1 MATIIM
7 STTMDITMPTDS
19 GGMPSG
25 GPGDDLALLGL
36 LQLVSPALPIG
47 AFAFS
52 QGLESAF
59 ELGWVSDEA
68 SLGDWLAGVLAD
80 GLTRCELPAL
90 ARLYAAWAEGDDEA
104 LAEWDAWLAANRETA
119 ELAAEDAR
127 LGASLA
133 RLLASLDLLPE
144 SPSRETSAL
153 PAGAGYVTVFAWT
166 AQVRRVPVRQAL
178 LGFAWAWLE
187 NQLAVACKALPL
199 GHTAAQRLV
208 ERLRP
213 ALVAAVDQALALGD
227 DELGPALPGLA
238 LASAL
243 HETQYSRL
251 FRS

>member
-1 MATIIM
+1 MV
-7 STTMDITMPTDS
+7 ITMPTEA
-19 GGMPSG
+19 P
-25 GPGDDLALLGL
+25 PVTVAPQGDDLALLGL

-59 ELGWVSDEA
+59 ELGWVRDEA
-68 SLGDWLAGVLAD
+68 SLGEWLGGVLDD
-80 GLTRCELPAL
+80 GLTRCELPVL
-90 ARLYAAWAEGDDEA
+90 LRLQRAWAAGDDTA
-104 LAEWDAWLAANRETA
+104 IAEWDRWLVANRETA
-119 ELAAEDAR
+119 ELAAEDTR
-127 LGASLA
+127 LGASLS
-133 RLLASLDLLPE
+133 RLLASLELLPALPE
-144 SPSRETSAL
+144 SPAL

-166 AQVRRVPVRQAL
+166 AQVRGVPPRQAL

-199 GHTAAQRLV
+199 GHTAAQRLI

-213 ALVAAVDQALALGD
+213 VLVAAVDEAFTLD
-227 DELGPALPGLA
+227 DHELGPVLPGLA

>member
-1 MATIIM
+1 
-7 STTMDITMPTDS
+7 MPTERATVS
-19 GGMPSG
+19 GQGAVAG
-25 GPGDDLALLGL
+25 QGRDDDLALLGL

-68 SLGDWLAGVLAD
+68 SLGEWLEGVLED
-80 GLTRCELPAL
+80 GLSRCELPVL
-90 ARLYAAWAEGDDEA
+90 ARLQSAWAAGDGEA
-104 LAEWDAWLAANRETA
+104 VAEWDRWLAANRETA
-119 ELAAEDAR
+119 ELAAEDSR

-133 RLLASLDLLPE
+133 RLLGSLDLLPQ
-144 SPSRETSAL
+144 SSSGGSSTL
-153 PAGAGYVTVFAWT
+153 PAGAGYVTLFAWT
-166 AQVRRVPVRQAL
+166 AHARGVSVRQAL

-199 GHTAAQRLV
+199 GHTSAQRLV

-213 ALVAAVDQALALGD
+213 VLVTAVDEALALSD
-227 DELGPALPGLA
+227 DELGPVLPGLA

>member
-1 MATIIM
+1 
-7 STTMDITMPTDS
+7 MPTES
-19 GGMPSG
+19 PAL
-25 GPGDDLALLGL
+25 GDDLALLGL

-47 AFAFS
+47 AFAWS

-68 SLGDWLAGVLAD
+68 SLGEWLAGVLDD
-80 GLTRCELPAL
+80 GLAHCDLPAL
-90 ARLYAAWAEGDDEA
+90 AGLYTAWEHGDAEA
-104 LAEWDAWLAANRETA
+104 IAEWDVWLAANRETA
-119 ELAAEDAR
+119 ELAAEDSR

-133 RLLASLDLLPE
+133 RLLGSLERLPD
-144 SPSRETSAL
+144 SGML
-153 PAGAGYVTVFAWT
+153 PPDAGYVTLFAWT
-166 AQVRRVPVRQAL
+166 ARMRGVTQRQAL

-213 ALVAAVDQALALGD
+213 ALVVAVDLALELDD

-238 LASAL
+238 MASAL

>member
-1 MATIIM
+1 MHRGI
-7 STTMDITMPTDS
+7 TTTSIGTLMPTES
-19 GGMPSG
+19 GSG
-25 GPGDDLALLGL
+25 QGDDLALLGL

-68 SLGDWLAGVLAD
+68 SLGDWLEGVLAD
-80 GLTRCELPAL
+80 GLTRCELPVL
-90 ARLYAAWAEGDDEA
+90 ARLYAAWAEGDEPA
-104 LAEWDAWLAANRETA
+104 LVAWDRWLAANRETA
-119 ELAAEDAR
+119 ELVAEDSR

-133 RLLASLDLLPE
+133 RLLGSLGLAPDAPE
-144 SPSRETSAL
+144 L
-153 PAGAGYVTVFAWT
+153 PAEAGHVTVFAW
-166 AQVRRVPVRQAL
+166 AARVRGIAPRQAL

-199 GHTAAQRLV
+199 GHTAAQQLV
-208 ERLRP
+208 ERVRP
-213 ALVAAVDQALALGD
+213 ALVHAVDEALSLGD

>member
-1 MATIIM
+1 MYKRQ
-7 STTMDITMPTDS
+7 
-19 GGMPSG
+19 
-25 GPGDDLALLGL
+25 
-36 LQLVSPALPIG
+36 QLVSPALPIG

-68 SLGDWLAGVLAD
+68 SLGEWLQGVLED
-80 GLTRCELPAL
+80 GLTRCELPVL
-90 ARLYAAWAEGDDEA
+90 ARLMAAWAEGDDGA
-104 LAEWDAWLAANRETA
+104 LAEWDAWLAASRETA
-119 ELAAEDAR
+119 ELAAEDGR
-127 LGASLA
+127 LGAALA
-133 RLLASLDLLPE
+133 RLLGSLELLPDST
-144 SPSRETSAL
+144 SPQSPLL
-153 PAGAGYVTVFAWT
+153 PAGAGYVTLFAWT
-166 AQVRRVPVRQAL
+166 AHARGVPGRQAL

-213 ALVAAVDQALALGD
+213 ALVAAVDEALLLED
-227 DELGPALPGLA
+227 DDLGPILPGLA

>member
-1 MATIIM
+1 MA
-7 STTMDITMPTDS
+7 ITMPIEAVQ
-19 GGMPSG
+19 GMAQ
-25 GPGDDLALLGL
+25 GDDLALLGL

-59 ELGWVSDEA
+59 ELGWVDDEV
-68 SLGDWLAGVLAD
+68 SLGEWLAGVLDD
-80 GLTRCELPAL
+80 GLARCELPVL
-90 ARLYAAWAEGDDEA
+90 MRLHRAWAVGDGTA
-104 LAEWDAWLAANRETA
+104 VAQWDRWLAANRETA
-119 ELAAEDAR
+119 ELAAEDSR

-133 RLLASLDLLPE
+133 RLLGSLELLPSDFATE
-144 SPSRETSAL
+144 APAL
-153 PAGAGYVTVFAWT
+153 PEGAGYVTVFAWA
-166 AQVRRVPVRQAL
+166 AQVRGVAPRQAM

-199 GHTAAQRLV
+199 GHTAAQRLI

-213 ALVAAVDQALALGD
+213 ALVAAADKACALED

>member
-1 MATIIM
+1 MR
-7 STTMDITMPTDS
+7 TDPAPS
-19 GGMPSG
+19 LTEQGG
-25 GPGDDLALLGL
+25 DLALLGL

-59 ELGWVSDEA
+59 ELGWVCDEE
-68 SLGDWLAGVLAD
+68 SLGEWLAGVLED

-90 ARLYAAWAEGDDEA
+90 ARLQQAWANGDGETV
-104 LAEWDAWLAANRETA
+104 AEWDQWLAANRETA

-133 RLLASLDLLPE
+133 RLLGSLALLPSE
-144 SPSRETSAL
+144 PASP
-153 PAGAGYVTVFAWT
+153 PGAGYVTFFAW
-166 AQVRRVPVRQAL
+166 AVHVRGIPPRQAL

-213 ALVAAVDQALALGD
+213 ALVAAVDKALALPDG
-227 DELGPALPGLA
+227 ELGPALPGLA

>member
-1 MATIIM
+1 MT
-7 STTMDITMPTDS
+7 PT
-19 GGMPSG
+19 GQ
-25 GPGDDLALLGL
+25 GDDLALLGL

-59 ELGWVSDEA
+59 ELGWVNDEA
-68 SLGDWLAGVLAD
+68 SLGDWLEGVLED

-90 ARLYAAWAEGDDEA
+90 ARLHAAWSEGDGA
-104 LAEWDAWLAANRETA
+104 AIAAWDAWLAANRETA

-127 LGASLA
+127 LGAALA
-133 RLLASLDLLPE
+133 RLLGSLALLPADLPE
-144 SPSRETSAL
+144 GEPALPAL
-153 PAGAGYVTVFAWT
+153 PAGAGYVTLFAW
-166 AQVRRVPVRQAL
+166 AARVRGVPLRPAL

-213 ALVAAVDQALALGD
+213 ALVAAVDEALALPD
-227 DELGPALPGLA
+227 DALGPALPGLA

>member
-1 MATIIM
+1 MTTII
-7 STTMDITMPTDS
+7 TTAVPMTMPS
-19 GGMPSG
+19 E
-25 GPGDDLALLGL
+25 GPATAVRDDDLALLGL

-68 SLGDWLAGVLAD
+68 SLGEWLEGVLED
-80 GLTRCELPAL
+80 GLTRCELPVL
-90 ARLYAAWAEGDDEA
+90 ARLARAWQVADGEA
-104 LAEWDAWLAANRETA
+104 IAEWDAWLAASRETA
-119 ELAAEDAR
+119 ELAAEDRR
-127 LGASLA
+127 LGAALV
-133 RLLASLDLLPE
+133 RLLGSLSLLPGGPPGE
-144 SPSRETSAL
+144 ASAL
-153 PAGAGYVTVFAWT
+153 PTDAGYVTAFAWT
-166 AQVRRVPVRQAL
+166 AHVRGVTVRQAL

-213 ALVAAVDQALALGD
+213 ALVAAVDEALALE
-227 DELGPALPGLA
+227 DEALGPVLPGLA